1 MIGLCLLTVALA
13 PQEPR
18 VATLQLPGTVA
29 IERATTLDV
38 DLDGAA
44 DVVLSCRDWKTGERT
59 VQVHLRQP
67 RRPAFLPKPDR
78 RYQLDGSV
86 VAFSFCDC
94 ADDPGR
100 ELVLLTP
107 TVAAAVVMK
116 PGGALDY
123 RELFRH
129 TLVWPTPWTRLAMSL
144 TDAVMDLDG
153 DGRDDLLLP
162 SPDGWSAWLQGAD
175 GFAAQR
181 LELPAWRDKIQAAVG
196 GGSGSATVGSGQ
208 FALRFS
214 AGRPTRAGSVLVQA
228 SARTPL
234 CARADVDGDGRADL
248 ITQRNGVAYFGA
260 WTQPQVLARQDRALP
275 LPGNRLKLVD
285 PSFDVQ
291 WPDVNNDGRADL
303 LLTTSAKRDD
313 AVEARVDLFVTKPDG
328 TWPARPTRR
337 LRMQPMARAPQV
349 VDVDGD
355 GDLDL
360 ACVTIRTS
368 SISALTQRDDASVD
382 GQLTVFANEDGAFA
396 KRPSLNVALPLTS
409 TKEMREPFVYVRP
422 GKRGFPGDVLALAGK
437 RLERRLLSKA
447 GGGLTMAAADA
458 SAEVPSRSLIQV
470 TDDAGDDVLITVRGE
485 LRHLRFRR

>member
-1 MIGLCLLTVALA
+1 VIHLLLLTAALS
-13 PQEPR
+13 PQEPK
-18 VATLQLPGTVA
+18 VATLQLPETVA

-38 DLDGAA
+38 DLDGDD
-44 DVVLSCRDWKTGERT
+44 DVVLSCRDWKSGERT
-59 VQVHLRQP
+59 VQVHLRQARGP
-67 RRPAFLPKPDR
+67 TFLPKADR
-78 RYQLDGSV
+78 RYQLDRSV
-86 VAFSFCDC
+86 VAFAFCDC
-94 ADDPGR
+94 ADNPGR

-107 TVAAAVVMK
+107 TVAAAVVAEAE
-116 PGGALDY
+116 GALDY

-144 TDAVMDLDG
+144 TDAAGDLAG

-162 SPDGWSAWLQGAD
+162 TPDGWTAWIQGTD
-175 GFAAQR
+175 GFTAQR
-181 LELPAWRDKIQAAVG
+181 LELPEWRDKIQEAVS
-196 GGSGSATVGSGQ
+196 GSNGSATVGDGQ
-208 FALRFS
+208 FSLRFS
-214 AGRPTRAGSVLVQA
+214 GGRPTRAGAVLVQT

-234 CARADVDGDGRADL
+234 CVRADVDGDGRLDL
-248 ITQRNGVAYFGA
+248 VAQRNGVAYFGA
-260 WTQPQVLARQDRALP
+260 WTGPRALELREHALP

-291 WPDVNNDGRADL
+291 WPDVNGDGRADL

-313 AVEARVDLFVTKPDG
+313 VVEARVDLFVTQADG
-328 TWPARPTRR
+328 SWPERPTRR

-360 ACVTIRTS
+360 ACMTIRTS
-368 SISALTQRDDASVD
+368 SISALTQRDDASLD
-382 GQLTVFANEDGAFA
+382 GQLTVFTNEGGSFA

-422 GKRGFPGDVLALAGK
+422 GKRGFPGDVLALSGK
-437 RLERRLLSKA
+437 RLERRLLSKSD
-447 GGGLTMAAADA
+447 GGLRLASADVG
-458 SAEVPSRSLIQV
+458 AEVPGRSLIQV
-470 TDDAGDDVLITVRGE
+470 VDDAGDDVLITVRGE